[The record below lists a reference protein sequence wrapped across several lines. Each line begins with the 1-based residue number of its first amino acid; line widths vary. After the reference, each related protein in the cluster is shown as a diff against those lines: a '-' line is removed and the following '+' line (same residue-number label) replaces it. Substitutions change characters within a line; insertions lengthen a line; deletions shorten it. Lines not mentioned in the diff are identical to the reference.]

1 MAVIL
6 QVTDLHVEPKGK
18 LAYGAADTCT
28 LLDQI
33 APWLERAAA
42 KCDAVVVTGDIACDG
57 NEEAYAHVA
66 RIFSRLQAPV
76 RMIPGNHDRRDGF
89 MKILADFIEDQW
101 SPERLDQTL
110 ELPDARLFLLDT
122 LQPGCHWGALPE
134 GVLSRLEEEI
144 SAAEAAGKAAIVFMH
159 HTPVHCGMGKMDEP
173 FGGREAL
180 RGIFERHPAAR
191 LATGHMHRALAQRF
205 GGASLVTAPSVSVP
219 IYIDLSAGGGDEF
232 LLETPGFAL
241 HHLMP
246 DGWTTFFGQIPVQM
260 SFAGPYSFK
269 GAVNPT

>member
-6 QVTDLHVEPKGK
+6 QVTDLHVEPRGK
-18 LAYGAADTCT
+18 LAYGEADTCT

-33 APWLERAAA
+33 APWLERAAE

-66 RIFSRLQAPV
+66 AVFSRLKAPV
-76 RMIPGNHDRRDGF
+76 RMIPGNHDRRPGF
-89 MKILADFIEDQW
+89 LKILGSFIANQW
-101 SPERLDQTL
+101 TPDRLDQTL
-110 ELPDARLFLLDT
+110 DLPDARLLLLDT
-122 LQPGCHWGALPE
+122 LQPGLHWGALPDE
-134 GVLSRLEEEI
+134 ALSRLD
-144 SAAEAAGKAAIVFMH
+144 AALSEAEGAGKAAIVFTH

-173 FGGREAL
+173 FTGRERL
-180 RGIFERHPAAR
+180 LEIFNAHPAAR

-205 GGASLVTAPSVSVP
+205 GAATLVTAPSVSVP
-219 IYIDLSAGGGDEF
+219 IYIDLSAQGGDEF

-246 DGWTTFFGQIPVQM
+246 DGWTTFFGQIPVKM